1 MRTREEFIDWPRLSR
16 WQPLLSYE
24 PIIGSEVSIIGT
36 YLLNAILDQSIEVQD
51 SFPIRIVIPE
61 NYRLDP
67 PRVLLLDH
75 KIPRTKEF
83 HIEKD
88 GKICLGSQIDL
99 KIFLGTDK
107 GLVQFLK
114 HYLDSYFARA
124 SLALSKG
131 LPGIEGPQLAHG
143 HYGLKQDL
151 QQRLGL
157 SSLSQVDEAIQ
168 LLPLK
173 KREAGE
179 RKCPC
184 GCGRKLKKCRIEE
197 RIDRIRKMAPRTM
210 IMKFLGL

>member
-1 MRTREEFIDWPRLSR
+1 MRTRDEFIDWPRLSR
-16 WQPLLSYE
+16 WQPLLSYK
-24 PIIGSEVSIIGT
+24 PIIGSEVSLVGT
-36 YLLNAILDQSIEVQD
+36 YQLNVILDQSIEIQD
-51 SFPIRIVIPE
+51 SFPIRIIVPE
-61 NYRLDP
+61 NFRMDP
-67 PRVLLLDH
+67 PRILLQGH
-75 KIPRTKEF
+75 KIPWTKDF

-88 GKICLGSQIDL
+88 GKICLGSQMDI

-107 GLVQFLK
+107 GLLQFLK

-124 SLALSKG
+124 TVALSKG

-173 KREAGE
+173 KRDAGKCE
-179 RKCPC
+179 CPC
-184 GCGRKLKKCRIEE
+184 GCGRKLKKCRL
-197 RIDRIRKMAPRTM
+197 RN
-210 IMKFLGL
+210 GLIALEKNPSQS